1 MNYTCQTLESS
12 ESQVL
17 YQTFLAAF
25 SDYAVPLD
33 LSFADYQKMLKR
45 RGINRHISVGA
56 FSEADQQLI
65 GMMING
71 LREWRGKTTA
81 YDLMTGVIPSYR
93 KLGVTKKLFAE
104 VLTILKEEK
113 VEQYLL
119 EVLQENH
126 AAVSLYKK
134 QGFEVTRGFSVF
146 KQPKETLLASQN
158 DHSVNS
164 VETIELL
171 DWELLRSFWDFYPSW
186 QNTEDSIL
194 AVQEAFAC
202 VTVSYGMQVV
212 GYGLIDRE
220 TGDIPQLAVQ
230 TEYRRRGIGR
240 SILSALANQ
249 TSASTVSTLNVEDSC
264 KGMLKFLNDSGFKET
279 TKQYEMVLSL

>member
-1 MNYTCQTLESS
+1 MDYICQTLESI
-12 ESQVL
+12 ENQIL

-25 SDYAVPLD
+25 SDYALPLD

-45 RGINRHISVGA
+45 RGIDQHVSVGA
-56 FSEADQQLI
+56 FSEANQQLI

-104 VLTILKEEK
+104 VLTILKKEK
-113 VEQYLL
+113 IEQYLL

-146 KQPKETLLASQN
+146 KQPKEALSASQN

-164 VETIELL
+164 VEAIERL

-194 AVQEAFAC
+194 AVQKAFAC
-202 VTVSYGMQVV
+202 VTVFYDGQVV

-220 TGDIPQLAVQ
+220 TGDIPQLAVRP
-230 TEYRRRGIGR
+230 EYRRRGIGR
-240 SILSALANQ
+240 SILSALASQ
-249 TSASTVSTLNVEDSC
+249 TNASTISILNVEDSC
-264 KGMLKFLNDSGFKET
+264 EGMLKFLNHSGFKET
-279 TKQYEMVLSL
+279 TKQYEMILLL